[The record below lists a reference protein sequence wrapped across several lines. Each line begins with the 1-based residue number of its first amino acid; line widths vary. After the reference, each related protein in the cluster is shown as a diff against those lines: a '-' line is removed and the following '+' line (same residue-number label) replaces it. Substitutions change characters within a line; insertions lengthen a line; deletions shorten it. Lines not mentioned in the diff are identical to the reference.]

1 MFLLGGVV
9 IFSALW
15 AAWWASWVCLK
26 GLMTSGSLAA
36 GLGHWQAHTGI
47 YTLPHMHTPTRTYPH
62 FIPIKNSL
70 L

>member
-36 GLGHWQAHTGI
+36 WLGQGQAHMHAPTHT
-47 YTLPHMHTPTRTYPH
+47 YTHPH